1 MNTSEIRVTER
12 ELGYLEEAVSH
23 LMPTKRG
30 PKLRELMNLRNKLME
45 EIAANREGDVPDD

>member
-1 MNTSEIRVTER
+1 MKNIEIEVTER

-30 PKLRELMNLRNKLME
+30 PKLRELMSLRNKLLE
-45 EIAANREGDVPDD
+45 EIAANREGELDA

>member
-1 MNTSEIRVTER
+1 MGNIQIEVTER

-30 PKLRELMNLRNKLME
+30 PKLREMIALRTKLLE
-45 EIAANREGDVPDD
+45 EIAANRGGDMADD

>member
-1 MNTSEIRVTER
+1 MKNIEIEVTER

-30 PKLRELMNLRNKLME
+30 PKLRELITLRTKLIE
-45 EIAANREGDVPDD
+45 EIAANREGDRADD